1 MNSSTKIEMQLSELR
16 EQVASLQQENER
28 LLLENATF
36 DAIADGILVIGSN
49 GNIVRMNAAFIDM
62 WQLTPDV
69 LESWH
74 THEDMR
80 SWIID
85 QIHPDTTTEALQK
98 ILAPVDQT
106 IGLIDIT
113 LKNDK
118 VFEQFAGAKR
128 INDEIMGYVWT
139 FRDVTDRRHAEIRL
153 RRNQQFLQRVIRD
166 APVILYTIDSEG
178 IITFSQGR
186 ALKRLGLAEGELVGQ
201 SIYELYKDHPIIEHI
216 KWALNG
222 ETTRGTFDF
231 DGIYL
236 EAYVAPMFN
245 DAEEQSGVI
254 GISMDVTDKLRARE
268 ALEYARELREAKE
281 AAETARRDA
290 EAANVAKSTFLAN
303 MSHELRTPLNS
314 IIGFSQF
321 LVRDEKLNVE
331 QREYVSLISR
341 SSDHL
346 LTLINDILDMSK
358 IESGRSQLDP
368 MDFDLWEMLEYL
380 DSMYYAN
387 AGSKG
392 LEYVSEYS
400 STLPRYA
407 RGDRGKIRQILVNLL
422 SNAVKFT
429 YEGTITIRAHP
440 ESLPGVSNDQ
450 FTVVFE
456 VEDTGTGIDAA
467 DLETLF
473 EPFVQARDGKKQMGT
488 GLGLAICREFATMM
502 QGDIMVQSEVGKGS
516 CFTVRIVLEKAMT
529 ETTTLRPKRKGQQR
543 VVGIAPDQPNYSM
556 LVVDDKWEN
565 RLMLV
570 RMLQKI
576 GFTVYQADNGKE
588 AIEKWKKYKP
598 DLLWMDMRMPVM
610 DGYEAT
616 RAIRQE
622 ANGDDSP
629 KIIALTASAF
639 EHERRKV
646 ITAGCND
653 FMAKPFHENDLFE
666 KITQHLGVTFVY
678 EDDNELPVDETTT
691 KLPKITLK
699 PSEVSE
705 ETRDLLIRAAESLSF
720 NDVQRAVALIPEDL
734 ELLKRHINQLA
745 QEFDFGAIIDL
756 LNEDK

>member
-1 MNSSTKIEMQLSELR
+1 MNSSTKLETQLSELR

-36 DAIADGILVIGSN
+36 DAIADGILVVGSN
-49 GNIVRMNAAFIDM
+49 GDIVRMNAAFIDM
-62 WQLTPDV
+62 WQLTPDI
-69 LESWH
+69 LESCY

-80 SWIID
+80 SWILS
-85 QIHPDTTTEALQK
+85 QIHSDTSSESMQK
-98 ILAPVDQT
+98 ILAPVDRAS
-106 IGLIDIT
+106 GLIDIA
-113 LKNDK
+113 LKNEQ
-118 VFEQFAGAKR
+118 VFEQFAGVKR
-128 INDEIMGYVWT
+128 IQDETMGYVWS
-139 FRDVTDRRHAEIRL
+139 FRDVTDRRHAEARL
-153 RRNQQFLQRVIRD
+153 RRNQQFLQRVIRN
-166 APVILYTIDSEG
+166 APVVLYTVGADG
-178 IITFSQGR
+178 IFTFFQGM
-186 ALKRLGLAEGELVGQ
+186 ALKRLGLQEDELIGQ
-201 SIYELYKDHPIIEHI
+201 SIFDVYRGHPLLEHVR
-216 KWALNG
+216 WAMSG

-231 DGIYL
+231 DGVFHQVYL
-236 EAYVAPMFN
+236 APMFN
-245 DAEEQSGVI
+245 EAEEQHGII
-254 GISMDVTDKLRARE
+254 GISMDITDKMRAQE

-281 AAETARRDA
+281 AAEIARRDA

-321 LVRDEKLNVE
+321 LVRDEGLNVE
-331 QREYVSLISR
+331 QREYVALISR

-368 MDFDLWEMLEYL
+368 IDFDLWEMLEYL

-392 LEYVSEYS
+392 LEYISEYS
-400 STLPRYA
+400 SSLPRYA

-440 ESLPGVSNDQ
+440 QSLPSPNNDQ
-450 FTVVFE
+450 FTVIFE
-456 VEDTGTGIDAA
+456 VEDTGTGIDKS
-467 DLETLF
+467 DLGMLF

-502 QGDIMVQSEVGKGS
+502 QGDITVQSEVGKGS
-516 CFTVRIVLEKAMT
+516 CFTVRITLEKAMT
-529 ETTTLRPKRKGQQR
+529 ETTTMRPKLKGRQR
-543 VVGIAPDQPNYSM
+543 VVGIAPGQPNYSM

-622 ANGDDSP
+622 AQGEDSP
-629 KIIALTASAF
+629 TIIALTASAF

-646 ITAGCND
+646 IRAGCND
-653 FMAKPFHENDLFE
+653 FMSKPFHENDLFE

-678 EDDNELPVDETTT
+678 EEDKEIPLEDTTT
-691 KLPKITLK
+691 KLPKVTLK
-699 PSEVSE
+699 PSQISE
-705 ETRDLLIRAAESLSF
+705 ETRDLLIRAAESLSL

-734 ELLKRHINQLA
+734 DPLKQHIYQLA

-756 LNEDK
+756 FNDAK